1 MPTSTVHSFGSNL
14 PESCIQIHMMSY
26 RNLAYIMDI
35 IKTARSPLEAE
46 TYKMDTIV
54 VVAVVHQSV
63 LCILVLDLAKY

>member
-1 MPTSTVHSFGSNL
+1 
-14 PESCIQIHMMSY
+14 MMSY